1 MSLIKR
7 QLKDAQAM
15 LQSIDLITTDV
26 MKYQEMQER
35 DVRVLEEHLKNLIND
50 LQTFLLEHGRD
61 LDIEEEN
68 DLRSI
73 VRRAVVRM
81 LAYEQLKSS
90 KIMLDNDWQLDE

>member
-1 MSLIKR
+1 
-7 QLKDAQAM
+7 M

>member
-73 VRRAVVRM
+73 VRRAVVRL

>member
-1 MSLIKR
+1 
-7 QLKDAQAM
+7 M

-73 VRRAVVRM
+73 VRRAVVRL

>member
-1 MSLIKR
+1 
-7 QLKDAQAM
+7 M

-73 VRRAVVRM
+73 VRRSAVRM
-81 LAYEQLKSS
+81 HAYEQLKSS